1 MFHVNNS
8 ISLDVVH
15 VWVLYAQLFAISL
28 CSADDAGGDS
38 VLQGERAANG
48 NHKLSWPQISRT
60 AQRQHAKFLL
70 LQQAQKKP
78 LKKYQHTGENAS
90 MSEQHRWKEE
100 KTFRGRG
107 IVESLQ
113 NSPGISDRGVRLHTS
128 ALCLW
133 LTELVFMKVL
143 LMSSRKLSD
152 VDKEMCQDVG
162 CVVYVG
168 SFKIY
173 GCKKI

>member
-1 MFHVNNS
+1 MFHINNS

-70 LQQAQKKP
+70 LQQAQNHSKNTSTQAKTRVCQSNTDEKKKRH
-78 LKKYQHTGENAS
+78 L
-90 MSEQHRWKEE
+90 EE
-100 KTFRGRG
+100 
-107 IVESLQ
+107 E
-113 NSPGISDRGVRLHTS
+113 
-128 ALCLW
+128 
-133 LTELVFMKVL
+133 E
-143 LMSSRKLSD
+143 
-152 VDKEMCQDVG
+152 
-162 CVVYVG
+162 
-168 SFKIY
+168 
-173 GCKKI
+173 

>member
-70 LQQAQKKP
+70 LQQAQQKNHSKNTSTQAKTRVCQSNTDEKKKRH
-78 LKKYQHTGENAS
+78 L
-90 MSEQHRWKEE
+90 EE
-100 KTFRGRG
+100 
-107 IVESLQ
+107 E
-113 NSPGISDRGVRLHTS
+113 
-128 ALCLW
+128 
-133 LTELVFMKVL
+133 E
-143 LMSSRKLSD
+143 
-152 VDKEMCQDVG
+152 
-162 CVVYVG
+162 
-168 SFKIY
+168 
-173 GCKKI
+173 

>member
-78 LKKYQHTGENAS
+78 TQKIPA
-90 MSEQHRWKEE
+90 HRRKREY
-100 KTFRGRG
+100 
-107 IVESLQ
+107 
-113 NSPGISDRGVRLHTS
+113 VRATQ
-128 ALCLW
+128 
-133 LTELVFMKVL
+133 MKR
-143 LMSSRKLSD
+143 RKD
-152 VDKEMCQDVG
+152 
-162 CVVYVG
+162 
-168 SFKIY
+168 I
-173 GCKKI
+173 